1 MKKRTQEEGRRLVAE
16 FVGSGKTQRAYGE
29 EIGLK
34 PSVLQYWIRRVR
46 RMEVEGG
53 KGRFVEIT
61 LPQSGGREAM
71 RVEFGN
77 LRMTF
82 PRLPDAKWLCDFVS
96 MFAA

>member
-1 MKKRTQEEGRRLVAE
+1 
-16 FVGSGKTQRAYGE
+16 
-29 EIGLK
+29 
-34 PSVLQYWIRRVR
+34 
-46 RMEVEGG
+46 MEVEGG